1 MSGQQGYLRP
11 LPTTKADS
19 VRTNQKHI
27 SRKVDTIN
35 IASLNV
41 RSMLSNENVAE
52 IENEIAE
59 RKIDIIGLSE
69 TRREGEK

>member
-19 VRTNQKHI
+19 VRTIQKHI
-27 SRKVDTIN
+27 SSKVDTIN

-41 RSMLSNENVAE
+41 RSMLSNENVTE